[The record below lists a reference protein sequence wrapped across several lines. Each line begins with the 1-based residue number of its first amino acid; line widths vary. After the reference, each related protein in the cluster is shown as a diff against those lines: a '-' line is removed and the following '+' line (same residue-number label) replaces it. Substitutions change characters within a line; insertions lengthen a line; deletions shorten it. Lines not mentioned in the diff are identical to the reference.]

1 VHRRAHSSV
10 LLLGDSWCGV
20 LEGGLGDRVEGQGP
34 GVREEE
40 AGDVAHV
47 GVEEAEAV
55 GFRAECLAVVGGEV
69 LARGGGFG
77 DTGALL
83 EGR

>member
-1 VHRRAHSSV
+1 M
-10 LLLGDSWCGV
+10 
-20 LEGGLGDRVEGQGP
+20 LEVGLGDRVEGQGP
-34 GVREEE
+34 GVGEEE

-55 GFRAECLAVVGGEV
+55 GFHAECLAVADVGVEV
-69 LARGGGFG
+69 LAPGGGFG